1 MNDKININ
9 NLVAYAIIGINS
21 WEWQTKQKIEIDIEI
36 ESDLSQAMQSD
47 DINDTVNYRTISK
60 KIMEHVASSEYYLV
74 EKLANKLIEI
84 CFNED
89 QNCISVKMTIRKP
102 GAVRFSESVGVT
114 IMRKRNEKWKIL
126 RSNNS
131 GW

>member
-1 MNDKININ
+1 MNDKINIK

-21 WEWQTKQKIEIDIEI
+21 WERQTKQKIEIDIEI

-114 IMRKRNEKWKIL
+114 ITRKRNEK
-126 RSNNS
+126 
-131 GW
+131 